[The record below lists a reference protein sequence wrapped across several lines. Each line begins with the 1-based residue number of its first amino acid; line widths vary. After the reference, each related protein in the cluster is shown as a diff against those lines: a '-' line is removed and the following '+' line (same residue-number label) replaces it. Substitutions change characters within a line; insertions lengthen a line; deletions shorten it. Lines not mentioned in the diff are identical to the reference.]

1 MNELPEEL
9 NSSEIE
15 ASGVIYNGEW
25 IPVPHHRLTSEIQ
38 IQLLDWH
45 PIFSG
50 RCPNCEIPIAT
61 PENSKSDW
69 HCLHCN
75 WSLSQSAEHIDLR
88 LS

>member
-1 MNELPEEL
+1 MSQLPEEL

-25 IPVPHHRLTSEIQ
+25 IPVPHHRLTPEIQ

-50 RCPNCEIPIAT
+50 HCPNCEIPIAT
-61 PENSKSDW
+61 PEDSKLDW
-69 HCLHCN
+69 HCLQCDWN
-75 WSLSQSAEHIDLR
+75 LSHSF
-88 LS
+88 